1 MIKRIIIIF
10 LFILSGCT
18 PEKKQPVPQ
27 KEPQTEDVNIECIYE
42 IQTPYI
48 DIWSPKVIEPM
59 IYMGASDRSK
69 NSDIIDTRLLVEYNI
84 ETKKTEVL
92 YESEYDSANI
102 QGIEVN
108 DNWLV
113 WQDMEISGTQDNI
126 YVMNRKTRETKKVN
140 SIKTSAPSFTI
151 PVLVD
156 NSVYWIEE
164 EELIDNTIKGSIK
177 RYDCNNGKVDVIS
190 QLNNIGLHNINLEKN
205 ANKLL
210 WSDEKDNKSYYYLY
224 DTTNGKKDIIPA
236 ASNAVMHP
244 ILVGDYIISMEAKNH
259 SEIHDL
265 YIYNIETKES
275 KKYNQYING
284 YYRFNDMIVCNDGL
298 ITSLFSIDEDLS
310 ITPRKVFSNHANNY
324 EVTNGKYIIFYKE
337 NEKGIMLY
345 IYTSKDNLYHY

>member
-1 MIKRIIIIF
+1 MMKRIIIVF

-18 PEKKQPVPQ
+18 PEKKNPESQ
-27 KEPQTEDVNIECIYE
+27 KEPQAENVNIECIYE

-84 ETKKTEVL
+84 ETKKTEIL

-151 PVLVD
+151 PALID
-156 NSVYWIEE
+156 DSVYWIEE

-177 RYDCNNGKVDVIS
+177 RYDCINGKVDVIS
-190 QLNNIGLHNINLEKN
+190 QLNSIGVHNIHLERN

-210 WSDEKDNKSYYYLY
+210 WSDEKDNKSYYYIY
-224 DTTNGKKDIIPA
+224 DTTNGKKDIIQA
-236 ASNAVMHP
+236 SSNAVMHP
-244 ILVGDYIISMEAKNH
+244 IVVGDYIISMEAKNH

-265 YIYNIETKES
+265 YIYNIKTKES
-275 KKYNQYING
+275 RKNNQYING
-284 YYRFNDMIVCNDGL
+284 YYRFNNMIVCNDGL

-310 ITPRKVFSNHANNY
+310 ITPRKVFSNQADNY
-324 EVTNGKYIIFYKE
+324 EVTNGEYIIFYKE
-337 NEKGIMLY
+337 NEKGIIIY
-345 IYTSKDNLYHY
+345 IYASKDN